1 MNSTQTTMNNFW
13 FTQWCASQARNS
25 KPATEES
32 CWISGLIL
40 LVLIVFS
47 VAALVWMWWDSRPV
61 DLVQEYKNKNK
72 NKNSKTPQV
81 NTEEEPPN
89 SPPNSGGLGLTG
101 VALSIMAMDKAD
113 LTNIFISPKQKK
125 GKKSED

>member
-1 MNSTQTTMNNFW
+1 MNSTQIAMNNFW
-13 FTQWCASQARNS
+13 FTQWCASLARNS
-25 KPATEES
+25 KPATEEC
-32 CWISGLIL
+32 CWVSGLIL
-40 LVLIVFS
+40 LVLLVFI

-72 NKNSKTPQV
+72 NKNSKTPQL

-89 SPPNSGGLGLTG
+89 NGGLGLMG
-101 VALSIMAMDKAD
+101 VALSIMAMNKAD

-125 GKKSED
+125 GNKR

>member
-1 MNSTQTTMNNFW
+1 MNNSTQMAMNNFW

-25 KPATEES
+25 KPATEEC
-32 CWISGLIL
+32 CWISGLIS
-40 LVLIVFS
+40 LVLIVFI

-72 NKNSKTPQV
+72 NSKTSRL

-89 SPPNSGGLGLTG
+89 RPMNYGGLGLTG
-101 VALSIMAMDKAD
+101 VALSIMAMDMAG
-113 LTNIFISPKQKK
+113 LTNIFTSTKQKK
-125 GKKSED
+125 GK

>member
-1 MNSTQTTMNNFW
+1 MNSTQTAMNNFW

-25 KPATEES
+25 KPATEEC

-40 LVLIVFS
+40 LVLLVFI
-47 VAALVWMWWDSRPV
+47 VAAVVWMWWDSRPV

-72 NKNSKTPQV
+72 KSKTPQL

-89 SPPNSGGLGLTG
+89 RPTNSGGLGLTG
-101 VALSIMAMDKAD
+101 VALSIMAMNMAD
-113 LTNIFISPKQKK
+113 LTNIFTSTKEKK
-125 GKKSED
+125 GK